1 MGEKLIK
8 FWPFLTITFV
18 IFAFFFKLF
27 WPLSIFI
34 TPDYGRSDSWHLSI
48 ANKYYLQE
56 ELKKNRIPIWNPSIG
71 TGFPTLAEGQTG
83 IFFLPNI
90 VLFRLFPFVF
100 AYNLDLALTFLIA
113 SLGTYLFARSLN
125 LSKLPSTYAALVF
138 ALSGFLVVHVQ
149 HLHLAQT
156 ASLMPLLFWAVNEFS
171 KKKQFFYLLILSLVI
186 SQQLFA
192 GFPQLVFYGLVALL
206 IYSISISFSIF
217 KRASVQIKFLIL
229 IASAVILGFLIS
241 AVQVLPTAEL
251 LKLSSRQ
258 GNPRQVLSQFP
269 YKGANL
275 LQFLN
280 PFILGSPKDATYPR
294 WVPGKW
300 GIFWENTAYV
310 GILPLAL
317 ALTVIVRSLLKRT
330 KKFYISYSLSLI
342 TLVSVLFALGELS
355 PLHPVFSFPPFSI
368 FRVPSRFLLVTQ
380 FGLVVLSAICLQ
392 KITNKKI
399 ANRKII
405 AAIILALSVINLFWL
420 FFSYNPVGK
429 AQDWFANPK
438 TASFLKETAHQR
450 IYSTGHPIPWNKHF
464 LSGGWHDTSYYF
476 FARNSLDQNSNLI
489 YAIDQFGAYESL
501 PTQREDV
508 TDTIIL
514 NGIGMGEG
522 QQTVPKNTARLLASL
537 NVSHII
543 TPYEIKSA
551 FFEKKFETKDDND
564 NKFKVFENTI
574 KPQRVLITNKY
585 QIAQTVPEIT
595 QKITQF
601 SFDPF
606 SQTVLEEDPH
616 LDSKD
621 PLVSSSA
628 IVQETSTQVEIN
640 ASSSAEALLVL
651 ADSYYPGWQAYVNN
665 QPTPIFAANI
675 NTRAVK
681 IPSGQSTVIF
691 KYQPKSLQLGL
702 LISVLSTVLLC
713 FLFLKWRTKT
723 ISGI

>member
-1 MGEKLIK
+1 MKQVKFIK
-8 FWPFLTITFV
+8 YWPFVAIVLIIFTF
-18 IFAFFFKLF
+18 FSKLF
-27 WPLSIFI
+27 SPLSIFI

-48 ANKYYLQE
+48 ANKYYLAQ

-83 IFFLPNI
+83 IFFLPNLI
-90 VLFRLFPFVF
+90 LFRLFPFVF
-100 AYNLDLALTFLIA
+100 AYNLNLVLTFLIA
-113 SLGTYLFARSLN
+113 SLGTYLFARSVN

-149 HLHLAQT
+149 HLHLIQT
-156 ASLMPLLFWAVNEFS
+156 ASLMPLLFWAVNEFF
-171 KKKQFFYLLILSLVI
+171 KKKQFFYLLILSQVL

-192 GFPQLVFYGLVALL
+192 GFPQLVFYGLVALA

-229 IASAVILGFLIS
+229 IVSAVILGFLIS

-258 GNPRQVLSQFP
+258 GDPRQVLSQFP
-269 YKGANL
+269 YKGTNL

-317 ALTVIVRSLLKRT
+317 ALTVIARSLLKRT
-330 KKFYISYSLSLI
+330 KKFYIIYSLALI
-342 TLVSVLFALGELS
+342 TLVSVLFTLGELS
-355 PLHPVFSFPPFSI
+355 PLHPIFSFPPFSI

-392 KITNKKI
+392 KIASKKI
-399 ANRKII
+399 ATFIV
-405 AAIILALSVINLFWL
+405 LLSIINLFWL

-450 IYSTGHPIPWNKHF
+450 IYSIGHPIPWNKHF
-464 LSGGWHDTSYYF
+464 LSGGWRDTSYYF

-489 YAIDQFGAYESL
+489 FDIDQFGTYESL

-508 TDTIIL
+508 FDTLIS
-514 NGIGMGEG
+514 NGIGTLGNE
-522 QQTVPKNTARLLASL
+522 QTIPKNTAQLLASF

-543 TPYEIKSA
+543 TPFEIKST
-551 FFEKKFETKDDND
+551 FFQKKFEVQDGQDNT
-564 NKFKVFENTI
+564 FKVFENTI
-574 KPQRVLITNKY
+574 KAQRVFITNKY
-585 QIAQTVPEIT
+585 QLGSTIPEIAQ
-595 QKITQF
+595 KMTQF
-601 SFDPF
+601 GFDPL
-606 SQTVLEEDPH
+606 SQVVLETNPH
-616 LDSKD
+616 IDSQNS
-621 PLVSSSA
+621 LTSSSA
-628 IVQETSTQVEIN
+628 IIKEGPTQVEIN

-651 ADSYYPGWQAYVNN
+651 ADSYYPGWQAYINN
-665 QPTPIFAANI
+665 LQTPIFAANI
-675 NTRAVK
+675 NARAVK
-681 IPSGQSTVIF
+681 IPSGQSKIIF
-691 KYQPKSLQLGL
+691 KYQPRSLKIGL
-702 LISVLSTVLLC
+702 LISVLASVLIC
-713 FLFLKWRTKT
+713 FLFLKYRRQK